1 MQRKRESGMSLV
13 EVMIGVALM
22 AVTALALLPLF
33 THGVG
38 QNRDGARLSEL
49 ANGARSALEEYAR
62 LDLDAAPLQVPTGAT
77 ASVRD
82 EWWDPAQRRW
92 RQLPMGDDGSVS
104 PPLAARWR
112 RTIVVEQFAVS
123 DLLADGALDTPLDG
137 GAPAEQVQL
146 KRVRVSVRPL
156 WSAAWGSLL
165 GAPTGVTLQLV
176 RAI

>member
-62 LDLDAAPLQVPTGAT
+62 LDLDSAPLQVPAGAK
-77 ASVRD
+77 ARVRD
-82 EWWDPAQRRW
+82 EWWAAAGGRPDAQCAR
-92 RQLPMGDDGSVS
+92 
-104 PPLAARWR
+104 AA
-112 RTIVVEQFAVS
+112 V
-123 DLLADGALDTPLDG
+123 
-137 GAPAEQVQL
+137 
-146 KRVRVSVRPL
+146 KK
-156 WSAAWGSLL
+156 
-165 GAPTGVTLQLV
+165 
-176 RAI
+176 